1 MILGWVGQKWTCGR
15 FRKQKWSR
23 HHYSLKVIIGK
34 RWQKTETCQQVPVG
48 PHSSPLCVQLSCLS
62 AFSSTMAPPR
72 LRADPVLWA
81 HRGIVMKSQRFSQDF
96 HPSSLRTL
104 LLQLDMSS
112 SRFSCKPEL
121 ISNFSLIFQL
131 PFPDLYFP
139 GSSPNHLRSISYNEF
154 LIP

>member
-34 RWQKTETCQQVPVG
+34 RWQKTDRDLPAGSYWPSFFPT
-48 PHSSPLCVQLSCLS
+48 LCPALLS
-62 AFSSTMAPPR
+62 ACSSTMAPPR

-81 HRGIVMKSQRFSQDF
+81 HRGIVMKSQRFSQHF

-104 LLQLDMSS
+104 LLQLDVSS

-121 ISNFSLIFQL
+121 ISNFSLTFQL